1 MTRPRPWK
9 RWIASLHLWLSLVV
23 GLQVLAWMVSGLFMV
38 SQPIER
44 VRSEHRVAQAAPLPL
59 QAGPGLVPPEHI
71 LQAVAAPVQ
80 RLALD
85 HLAGQQVYTVETTNR
100 DKALFSATT
109 GQRLSPLDE
118 AWARRIAEAAI
129 DGTQPVT
136 RATLINADPPLEYRG
151 TLPVWRL
158 DFDDA
163 EQLSVYVEADTGR
176 VAARRSNL
184 WRVFDVMWALHIMDY
199 RERENF
205 NHPLLV
211 AVTALALLMTLA
223 GLVLMVL
230 RLQYRWKNRRHQQS
244 PRRRAGGE
252 DDGAHANHAP

>member
-1 MTRPRPWK
+1 MRRHWPWK
-9 RWIASLHLWLSLVV
+9 RWVASLHLWLSLMV

-38 SQPIER
+38 IQPIER
-44 VRSEHRVAQAAPLPL
+44 VRSEHRVATPAPSALDGAEALVAPAVVVQALG
-59 QAGPGLVPPEHI
+59 Q
-71 LQAVAAPVQ
+71 PVQ
-80 RLALD
+80 RVVLD
-85 HLAGQQVYTVETTNR
+85 SLAGRAVYTVETTTR
-100 DKALFSATT
+100 AKALFDATT

-129 DGTQPVT
+129 DGPQPVT
-136 RATLINADPPLEYRG
+136 RATLIKADPPIEYRG
-151 TLPVWRL
+151 ALPVWRL

-184 WRVFDVMWALHIMDY
+184 WRAFDVMWALHIMDY
-199 RERENF
+199 REREDF

-223 GLVLMVL
+223 GLVLLVI
-230 RLQYRWKNRRHQQS
+230 RLQYRWSTKRQQKS
-244 PRRRAGGE
+244 P
-252 DDGAHANHAP
+252 